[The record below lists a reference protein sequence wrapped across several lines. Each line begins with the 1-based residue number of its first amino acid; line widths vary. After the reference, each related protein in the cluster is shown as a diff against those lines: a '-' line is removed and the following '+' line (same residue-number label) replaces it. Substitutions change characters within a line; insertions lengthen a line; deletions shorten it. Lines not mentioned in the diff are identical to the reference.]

1 MIRHLNELFAEEIEA
16 AVRYIHL
23 ATTVKGIDRLQVRK
37 VLLDGIA
44 ETIEH
49 AQVVGE
55 KILRLG
61 GVPDLDIRIQLPA
74 QLHTGE
80 EALRTALEFE
90 QAALDGYG
98 DLLDRV
104 KGHVTLEDFA
114 RAQIEVESEHVAEL
128 RLMIGD

>member
-1 MIRHLNELFAEEIEA
+1 
-16 AVRYIHL
+16 
-23 ATTVKGIDRLQVRK
+23 VKGIDRLHVRN
-37 VLLDGIA
+37 VLLEGIR
-44 ETIEH
+44 ETLEH

-55 KILRLG
+55 KILRIG
-61 GVPDLDIRIQLPA
+61 GVPELDIRIQLPA

-90 QAALDGYG
+90 QAALDGYI

-114 RAQIEVESEHVAEL
+114 RAQIEEESEHVTEL
-128 RLMIGD
+128 RLMLGD